1 MDNCSADFSFV
12 CSGDEMSEATHPASS
27 HELLHPLYKELIQ
40 LCDVAGKDKAAKTA
54 RDLESLI
61 IALKEEIASEQ
72 SPPTGKRTEAVVAL
86 NPHSQLLEINLTSAT
101 NFPIKSIMETAYMG
115 AGTEVDKGENARLS
129 SLIGAMAI
137 ADLVK
142 TTLGPKGMDK
152 ILQAV
157 DPNDQSI
164 SVTNDGA
171 TILSKIPLDNAAA
184 KVLVDM
190 AKVQDKEVGDG
201 TTSVAVL
208 CGELL
213 REAEQLLLQQRIHPQ
228 TICAGW
234 RLATKVAKVALDQ
247 CATEGVTDDD
257 LFKIASTTLSS
268 KLVNAEKEHFA
279 RLCVSAVQRL
289 KGSGNLDHIQIIKL
303 PGGSLR
309 DSYLEEGFL
318 LQKSI
323 GVGQPKRMENCKI
336 LLANTSM
343 DTDKIKIYGSRVQV
357 DSLNKVAEIEQAE
370 KLKMKRKV
378 DKILAHGCNVFINR
392 QLIYNFPESLFTASK
407 VMAIEHADFDGIERL
422 AAVTGGEVVSTFDN
436 PDKVQL
442 GQCDVLEEVVIGET
456 KVLRFGGSTLK
467 YPRRI
472 YGGGCTEVAMAEAID
487 KAAKETPGKQALA
500 MSSFSKAL
508 LQLPMIVADNGG
520 YDAADLVTKLR
531 AAHAAGK
538 SSCGLNM
545 SNGTIGDMAELGVME
560 SYRSKLQVVTSASEA
575 AEMILRVD
583 DIIKAAP
590 RRREEMM

>member
-1 MDNCSADFSFV
+1 M
-12 CSGDEMSEATHPASS
+12 
-27 HELLHPLYKELIQ
+27 
-40 LCDVAGKDKAAKTA
+40 
-54 RDLESLI
+54 ES
-61 IALKEEIASEQ
+61 
-72 SPPTGKRTEAVVAL
+72 
-86 NPHSQLLEINLTSAT
+86 
-101 NFPIKSIMETAYMG
+101 AYMG
-115 AGTEVDKGENARLS
+115 TGTEMEKGVNARLS

-152 ILQAV
+152 ILQSV

-190 AKVQDKEVGDG
+190 SKVQDNEVGDG

-234 RLATKVAKVALDQ
+234 RLATKEAKAALES
-247 CATEGVTDDD
+247 CASDDITRDD
-257 LFKIASTTLSS
+257 LLKIASTTLSS
-268 KLVNAEKEHFA
+268 KLVNAEKKHFA
-279 RLCVSAVQRL
+279 ELCVSAVERL

-303 PGGSLR
+303 PGGSMR
-309 DSYLEEGFL
+309 DSYLEDGFL
-318 LQKSI
+318 LEKAI
-323 GVGQPKRMENCKI
+323 GVGQPKRLENCKI
-336 LLANTSM
+336 LLGNTSM

-370 KLKMKRKV
+370 KMKMKKKV

-392 QLIYNFPESLFTASK
+392 QLIYNYPESLFAQNK
-407 VMAIEHADFDGIERL
+407 VIAIEHADFDGIERL

-436 PDKVQL
+436 PDKVTL
-442 GQCDVLEEVVIGET
+442 GECDVLEEILIGESKILRLGGCKSGAACT
-456 KVLRFGGSTLK
+456 VVLRGSSNHLLDEAERSLHDALCILMATLK
-467 YPRRI
+467 HPRRI
-472 YGGGCTEVAMAEAID
+472 YGGGCTEVAMAHAID
-487 KAAKETPGKQALA
+487 KAAQETPGKQAIA
-500 MSSFSKAL
+500 MTSFAKAL

-520 YDAADLVTKLR
+520 YDAAELVTQLR

-538 SSCGLNM
+538 NSYGLNM
-545 SNGTIGDMAELGVME
+545 TNGTIGSMDELGVME
-560 SYRSKLQVVTSASEA
+560 SFKSKLQVLTSAAEA

-583 DIIKAAP
+583 DIIKSAP